1 MNLQEQMQQWK
12 ELRDE
17 YENLRRKLSP
27 PGKTGIYSEVPS
39 YYFVDPDGIVY
50 PVGIRDASRAFVFP
64 TSEDDGTTID
74 YATRARPRCG
84 KLNDASVGACSC
96 CARKPS

>member
-17 YENLRRKLSP
+17 YESLRRKLSP

-39 YYFVDPDGIVY
+39 YYFVDPDEIVY
-50 PVGIRDASRAFVFP
+50 RTF
-64 TSEDDGTTID
+64 SEKAHCVSCGMNC
-74 YATRARPRCG
+74 AT
-84 KLNDASVGACSC
+84 
-96 CARKPS
+96 